1 MADQSLKATIQ
12 VDMDNRGLV
21 KGVTD
26 TQKQLESL
34 NKTSARTARAAGI
47 SAAINVAETGI
58 SVVRAAASAID
69 KRVQQLTDI
78 TTRFSVQAQ
87 NAKIDA
93 EMAREDSM
101 RRIASA
107 LEPGAAQVLRAGVDV
122 AGGEAARIERNQG
135 MISAGMGA
143 TARAGENYMAQLNIL
158 AEAGAGFLAGIEQAA
173 GGMGVFTAEGRAG
186 FGQMAGAAG
195 SLFSE
200 LGNAQNFAYAP
211 QGSARGMPY
220 DDRSMMERQTTAL
233 ENIERKIGGQ

>member
-21 KGVTD
+21 RGVTD

-34 NKTSARTARAAGI
+34 NKSSARTARAASI

-58 SVVRAAASAID
+58 SAVRAAAGAID

-93 EMAREDSM
+93 DNAREDSM
-101 RRIASA
+101 RQIAAA
-107 LEPGAAQVLRAGVDV
+107 LAPGAAQVLRAGVDV
-122 AGGEAARIERNQG
+122 AGGEAARMQRNAEA
-135 MISAGMGA
+135 ISGGMGA
-143 TARAGENYMAQLNIL
+143 TARFGENFMASLNIL
-158 AEAGAGFLAGIEQAA
+158 TESGGAGLLGVEQLLS
-173 GGMGVFTAEGRAG
+173 GDL
-186 FGQMAGAAG
+186 AGAATMRNAA
-195 SLFSE
+195 SMMFNE

-211 QGSARGMPY
+211 QGSARGMQY